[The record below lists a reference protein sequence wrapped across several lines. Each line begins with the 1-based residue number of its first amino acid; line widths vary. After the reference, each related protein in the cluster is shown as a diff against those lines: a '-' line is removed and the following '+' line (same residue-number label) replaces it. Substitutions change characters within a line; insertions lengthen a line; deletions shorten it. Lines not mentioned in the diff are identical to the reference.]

1 MPSSKKSHYKKSI
14 GQTSS
19 GEELWLVDQVLDD
32 RRNEAGIVQYLI
44 QRKRVSSDE
53 DNGISSSSP
62 PAPPQR
68 LVINIPPPTSSRRNL
83 VVTRPRSETPSSSS
97 ESEECSSDETYQ
109 SRKFS
114 PKKNK
119 QARRMRVDSVE
130 TEGFEPSDSD
140 NATLSVPTRGKGK
153 SFDPPPAKRSAEDDT
168 VPLGLTFIPEGIKLG
183 QLSRLNTKNQRQIGA
198 TALRHPHNFLDRCAV
213 EAGTSQTLKDSIPK
227 VSRLPLGQKPKP
239 AVRHVN
245 AQVIVDPQDEPFCEE
260 TYTEPYGH
268 FNTGPT
274 TSQEMQ
280 TSSECPLQTNLPI
293 DPSLGVP
300 HEDDASSSTQH
311 PSTSPLTKE
320 DTLES
325 AFLDLSL
332 SAAQLDN
339 VDLAPC
345 IGNTTEDCAQE
356 NTEVMS
362 TCSASLHSSSVQK
375 DIQDW
380 LQANSHLLCHVLTSP
395 GMETGDLA
403 ELHPCFKQTYTMSTL
418 SNSDIIF
425 VHKSQLQELS
435 LHSGLL
441 RVKEL
446 KPVFILFET
455 DSSHKIWN
463 VDEVYPFG
471 GIITLTAKALTSNV
485 DFLMQK
491 IHEVAVHPLWE
502 VYIVPSVL
510 GLAIKNYYGDIRIW
524 ESLDDSFAFAELLS
538 MLDEGVLCLTSD
550 PTASNDCWNLQQQ
563 ELRILNHKEIVKFCV
578 GSAPARAFEQDS
590 VLEVNEEVADV
601 LRTLQIQPRFYKRY
615 RRFVVL
621 SEGFEKIPDEGVSV

>member
-1 MPSSKKSHYKKSI
+1 MLILDFDNTVLTHCWSGWPKSYNSWEPAENLGICKELLQVYFERKHIKLMKRDSSICSPFK
-14 GQTSS
+14 
-19 GEELWLVDQVLDD
+19 
-32 RRNEAGIVQYLI
+32 
-44 QRKRVSSDE
+44 RKRVSSDE
-53 DNGISSSSP
+53 DNGVSSSSP

-97 ESEECSSDETYQ
+97 ESEECSSDETHQ

-130 TEGFEPSDSD
+130 TEVFEPSDSD
-140 NATLSVPTRGKGK
+140 NATLSVPAHGKGK
-153 SFDPPPAKRSAEDDT
+153 SFDPPPAKRSAEDDI

-198 TALRHPHNFLDRCAV
+198 TALRHPHNFRDRCAV

-227 VSRLPLGQKPKP
+227 VSRLSLGQKSKP

-245 AQVIVDPQDEPFCEE
+245 ARVIIDPQEPFHEE
-260 TYTEPYGH
+260 MYTEPYGH
-268 FNTGPT
+268 FDTGPPM
-274 TSQEMQ
+274 SQETQ
-280 TSSECPLQTNLPI
+280 TSSEYPLQTI

-332 SAAQLDN
+332 SAAQLDS

-345 IGNTTEDCAQE
+345 ISNTTEDCAPE
-356 NTEVMS
+356 NTE
-362 TCSASLHSSSVQK
+362 
-375 DIQDW
+375 
-380 LQANSHLLCHVLTSP
+380 
-395 GMETGDLA
+395 
-403 ELHPCFKQTYTMSTL
+403 TYTMSTL
-418 SNSDIIF
+418 SSSDIIF
-425 VHKSQLQELS
+425 VHKSQLRELS
-435 LHSGLL
+435 LRSGLL

-471 GIITLTAKALTSNV
+471 GIITFTAKALTSNV

-510 GLAIKNYYGDIRIW
+510 GLAIKSYYGDIRIW
-524 ESLDDSFAFAELLS
+524 ESLDDNFAFAELLN
-538 MLDEGVLCLTSD
+538 MLDEGVLRLTSD
-550 PTASNDCWNLQQQ
+550 PTASNDRWNLQQQ

-590 VLEVNEEVADV
+590 VLEVNKEVADV
-601 LRTLQIQPRFYKRY
+601 LQTLQIQPRFYKRY

-621 SEGFEKIPDEGVSV
+621 SEGFEKIPDEGVRFVPQLEILPCRAFSLAEY

>member
-1 MPSSKKSHYKKSI
+1 MASFANRD
-14 GQTSS
+14 
-19 GEELWLVDQVLDD
+19 LCV
-32 RRNEAGIVQYLI
+32 
-44 QRKRVSSDE
+44 
-53 DNGISSSSP
+53 SSSSP

-97 ESEECSSDETYQ
+97 ESEECSSDETHQ
-109 SRKFS
+109 SRKIS

-119 QARRMRVDSVE
+119 QARRRRVDSVE
-130 TEGFEPSDSD
+130 TEGFESSDSD
-140 NATLSVPTRGKGK
+140 NAMLSVPTRGKGK
-153 SFDPPPAKRSAEDDT
+153 SFDPPPAKGSMEDDT

-183 QLSRLNTKNQRQIGA
+183 QLSRLSTKNQRQIGA

-227 VSRLPLGQKPKP
+227 VSRLALGQKPKP

-245 AQVIVDPQDEPFCEE
+245 ARVIADPQDEPFCEE

-274 TSQEMQ
+274 TSQETQ
-280 TSSECPLQTNLPI
+280 QS
-293 DPSLGVP
+293 
-300 HEDDASSSTQH
+300 AS
-311 PSTSPLTKE
+311 
-320 DTLES
+320 
-325 AFLDLSL
+325 
-332 SAAQLDN
+332 
-339 VDLAPC
+339 
-345 IGNTTEDCAQE
+345 EDCAPE

-362 TCSASLHSSSVQK
+362 TCSASLHSSSVKK

-380 LQANSHLLCHVLTSP
+380 LQANSHLSCHVLTSP
-395 GMETGDLA
+395 GMEMSDLA
-403 ELHPCFKQTYTMSTL
+403 ELHPCFKQTYTMSTF
-418 SNSDIIF
+418 SESDIIF
-425 VHKSQLQELS
+425 VHKSQLRELS

-446 KPVFILFET
+446 KPVFILFEA

-471 GIITLTAKALTSNV
+471 GIITFTAKALTSNV

-510 GLAIKNYYGDIRIW
+510 GLAIKSYYGDIRIW
-524 ESLDDSFAFAELLS
+524 ESLDDNFAFAELLN
-538 MLDEGVLCLTSD
+538 MLDEGVLRLTSD
-550 PTASNDCWNLQQQ
+550 PTASNDRWNLQQQ

-590 VLEVNEEVADV
+590 VLEVNKEVADV
-601 LRTLQIQPRFYKRY
+601 LQTLQIQPRFYKRY